1 MHRLQS
7 ASPSIFFYYYSH
19 ENIRYEEAIISLER
33 TISFVTS
40 VNLKTCKPFSNICE
54 PEERW
59 YGQPK
64 YCYEKEMHV
73 VTISFAV
80 VFDIE
85 FSFLESF
92 L

>member
-7 ASPSIFFYYYSH
+7 ASQFFSTS

-40 VNLKTCKPFSNICE
+40 VNLKTLNHSVTSVKLKNAGMASGN
-54 PEERW
+54 
-59 YGQPK
+59 
-64 YCYEKEMHV
+64 V
-73 VTISFAV
+73 VMKKQYT
-80 VFDIE
+80 
-85 FSFLESF
+85 L

>member
-1 MHRLQS
+1 MHRLPS
-7 ASPSIFFYYYSH
+7 ASPFFSSS

-33 TISFVTS
+33 KISFVTS
-40 VNLKTCKPFSNICE
+40 VNLKNCKPFSNICK

-64 YCYEKEMHV
+64 YCYGKAMQV
-73 VTISFAV
+73 VIVSFAV
-80 VFDIE
+80 VFRID

>member
-1 MHRLQS
+1 MHRLPS
-7 ASPSIFFYYYSH
+7 ASPFFSSS

-33 TISFVTS
+33 AISFVTS
-40 VNLKTCKPFSNICE
+40 VNLKTCKPFSNICK

-64 YCYEKEMHV
+64 YCYEKAMQV
-73 VTISFAV
+73 VIISFAV
-80 VFDIE
+80 IFRID
-85 FSFLESF
+85 FPFLESF